1 MRLRDKVAIVS
12 GAASGIG
19 RASARLFAAEGA
31 AVVAIDIDSAGL
43 DETASAGDGRI
54 VPIAADVGAA
64 DQVEA
69 VVARVALF
77 LAGDESGFVTGAA
90 YNADGG
96 WTAGL
101 AKAVALV

>member
-19 RASARLFAAEGA
+19 RVSARLFAAGVPE
-31 AVVAIDIDSAGL
+31 DI
-43 DETASAGDGRI
+43 
-54 VPIAADVGAA
+54 
-64 DQVEA
+64 
-69 VVARVALF
+69 ARVALF